1 MSLFLVMKSY
11 SLSLADYLASY
22 RESISPRTSL
32 VLLTQL
38 LEGVAFLTSS
48 GVAHRYLCSLVQCT
62 VGVLT
67 LPRDLKADNLLLCL
81 SGGPEFPQLVITDF
95 GCCLADSRY

>member
-1 MSLFLVMKSY
+1 MKSY

-22 RESISPRTSL
+22 RESLSPRTSL

-48 GVAHRYLCSLVQCT
+48 GVAHRYEDIVLYTLLYITQVRGYSLQ
-62 VGVLT
+62 G
-67 LPRDLKADNLLLCL
+67 LPYQY
-81 SGGPEFPQLVITDF
+81 SG
-95 GCCLADSRY
+95 